1 MLCVTRQGQG
11 GESRIKRGSPFRER
25 ALRKKRGG
33 HGHKRRL
40 RIAASSPEYFRL
52 QPALSGTHTWYFHEK
67 LS

>member
-1 MLCVTRQGQG
+1 MIQTVCVTRQGQG
-11 GESRIKRGSPFRER
+11 GESRIKRG

-40 RIAASSPEYFRL
+40 QVAASSPECFRL